1 MGREGEVK
9 GPDLFKDRW
18 DARHV
23 WHAGFFHALPNLQ
36 KGWPTPVA
44 SVFFPLVPALCI
56 LEFIPLYWGWS
67 PEKTQKTLV
76 PKPMVFST
84 FIFLNCAIWYWPTH
98 WPTFFPLKLT
108 FILGLHKGLHLPVSY
123 LLEASSLTTAVVGC
137 LYHNLAHF
145 SCLPIVFLWAIP
157 CSQSLNHTNNFH
169 I

>member
-18 DARHV
+18 DAWHV
-23 WHAGFFHALPNLQ
+23 WHAGFFHSLPNLQ

-67 PEKTQKTLV
+67 PERTQKTG
-76 PKPMVFST
+76 PKANG
-84 FIFLNCAIWYWPTH
+84 FLYFHFLELCYLILTH
-98 WPTFFPLKLT
+98 TLNNFFFPLKLT
-108 FILGLHKGLHLPVSY
+108 FIFGLHKNTICLSPTSLKLLLWPQLWLDAFIITWPISLVS
-123 LLEASSLTTAVVGC
+123 LELK
-137 LYHNLAHF
+137 
-145 SCLPIVFLWAIP
+145 P
-157 CSQSLNHTNNFH
+157 CSQSLNHTNYFH